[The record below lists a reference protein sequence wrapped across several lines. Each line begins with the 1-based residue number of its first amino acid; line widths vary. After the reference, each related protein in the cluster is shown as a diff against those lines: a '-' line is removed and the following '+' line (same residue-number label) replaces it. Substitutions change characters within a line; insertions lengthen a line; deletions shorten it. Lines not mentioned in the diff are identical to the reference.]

1 MAAVAVGLTG
11 CGLFGSS
18 SPSPSPSTS
27 SDSMPPSACAQGDS
41 VTPPEIADFTA
52 NGTPV
57 AQMTTPLV
65 VPYNGLQGGT
75 EAQPSVFRLEVVTTT
90 SGSPVRFRATGAQL
104 LTSLTDDTL
113 GEPEVT
119 VFSEAG
125 PERCTA
131 VAYLFST
138 VVGPANV
145 YVEGL
150 DSATAVFNVVTVR
163 EAARDVGLALSA
175 TSVDAGESVDAVVTV
190 TDAFRNPIENASVDL
205 SLPAKGPGVFVTG
218 ANTFT
223 VLTDPKGRASVE
235 IQTRANK
242 GGTLK
247 VTAKGD
253 LAACQPMANQ
263 YECLVDQPVPGFAPA
278 SGPQRKT
285 VTITEPGAAVT
296 RPTPGTAYST
306 GELFDI
312 QGTSKGVKE
321 GTTVRLVS
329 GDAPA
334 GASTVKADGTFAF
347 KDVLAT
353 TGGSGDLGYVVYVGD
368 LKPIPLDIRVKLF
381 SIVSFKRV
389 EAGLKFRVAAGAWP
403 NGTIIELTRDGK
415 AVTKLEVT
423 SSGQDVYMLAPD
435 TPGFYQVQVQT
446 DRGIVYGVDVQ
457 PVL

>member
-1 MAAVAVGLTG
+1 MTAPDI
-11 CGLFGSS
+11 S
-18 SPSPSPSTS
+18 
-27 SDSMPPSACAQGDS
+27 
-41 VTPPEIADFTA
+41 DFTLDGITA
-52 NGTPV
+52 
-57 AQMTTPLV
+57 AQFATPLV
-65 VPYNGLQGGT
+65 VPYNGLKGGGDG
-75 EAQPSVFRLEVVTTT
+75 QPSILRLEVVTSA
-90 SGSPVRFRATGAQL
+90 SGAPVRFRATGAQL

-125 PERCTA
+125 AERCTA

-138 VVGPANV
+138 TAGQAKIT
-145 YVEGL
+145 VEGL
-150 DSATAVFNVVTVR
+150 GSDSATVSVVTVR
-163 EAARDVGLALSA
+163 EAARDIALTLSD
-175 TSVDAGESVDAVVTV
+175 TSVDAGESIDAIVTV
-190 TDAFRNPIENASVDL
+190 ADVFGNPIENASVDL

-253 LAACQPMANQ
+253 LAACQPMVNQ
-263 YECLVDQPVPGFAPA
+263 YTCKVDQPVPGFEPA
-278 SGPQRKT
+278 SGPQRAT
-285 VTITEPGAAVT
+285 VTITEPSAAIAS
-296 RPTPGTAYST
+296 PSPGTAYST
-306 GELFDI
+306 GEYFDVL
-312 QGTSKGVKE
+312 GTSKGVKE

-334 GASTVKADGTFAF
+334 GASTVKADGSFTFR
-347 KDVLAT
+347 DVLAQ

-381 SIVSFKRV
+381 SITSFKRV

-415 AVTKLEVT
+415 GVSKLEVT
-423 SSGQDVYMLAPD
+423 ESGKDVYLLAPD
-435 TPGFYQVQVQT
+435 TPGFYQVQVET
-446 DRGIVYGVDVQ
+446 DRGIVYGVNVQ